1 MKNLYLKLKN
11 IIKRTSKCTLCVA
24 VCILPSTFTAVNASA
39 VDYVPDDY
47 VWTSPSRNSAGSM
60 PCGGHD
66 VGMNVWV
73 EDGDVMFYVAR
84 SGMFDEN
91 NTLLKAGRFRLR
103 LGSDPFRGGDGTFS
117 QTLKLSDGAV
127 YVKGRD
133 AEVRLWADVYTS
145 AVYMEVTSGT
155 KTDATLS
162 YESWRYKDRPVSKAE
177 CQQCSYKWILP
188 KDCTTY
194 ADSIRAEGS
203 TLDFWHKNREQTV
216 FDFTV
221 NREQLDGIKQQLYN
235 PIGGLRFGGRMTA
248 PGFTFAG
255 THDGV
260 YASTDFRAWQ
270 FKASGMRKA
279 VMTFVLYNGDEAPEA
294 PSAKVSRK
302 RSAEWWHAYWQRSYI
317 QVAPSNSPRRG
328 ASEVT
333 QSNSKQ
339 ANEASKS
346 SPIGGVEGAV
356 RNYELFRYMLGCNAY
371 GEWPTK
377 FNGSLFTFDPV
388 YVDPKTPFTP
398 DYRKWGGGTMT
409 AQNQRLVYWPMLK
422 SGDTDMMAAQF
433 DTYLRLL
440 PTAEAR
446 TKHYWGHR
454 GASYCEQ
461 IENFG
466 LPNPAEYG
474 KHKPGDDPGMERN
487 AWLEY
492 QWDTSLEF
500 CSMILQAHFY
510 TGMDITKY
518 EPMIISCLRFF
529 DEHYQMLAK
538 QRGVK
543 ALDGDGKLILY
554 PSSACETYKMAYNPS
569 SVVAALKVVTE
580 QFEKYKAM
588 KGVKDISAYALDST
602 FKKRL
607 PAIPLRTIDGD
618 TCIAPAVVWARI
630 QNVETPQ
637 LYPVFPWRMYGMGR
651 DGLDIARNTY
661 LKDPHAVE
669 MRTHIGWK
677 QDNIWAACLGLTD
690 EAVRL
695 NTAKLA
701 DGPYRFPAFWDP
713 GYDWAPDCNRGGG
726 AMIGLQEMLL
736 QEAPD
741 GSLLLIPAWPKDVDA
756 RFRLHA
762 TGGRIV
768 DAEIKD
774 GKITYDVITEC
785 K

>member
-1 MKNLYLKLKN
+1 MKNLYRDRLN
-11 IIKRTSKCTLCVA
+11 RTFKFSATGLFA
-24 VCILPSTFTAVNASA
+24 FSFALITALAA
-39 VDYVPDDY
+39 IPAAAGDYVPSDY
-47 VWTSPSRNSAGSM
+47 VWTSPSQNSAGSM

-91 NTLLKAGRFRLR
+91 NTLLKAGRFRLS
-103 LGSDPFRGGDGTFS
+103 LASDPFRGGDGTFS
-117 QTLKLSDGAV
+117 QTLRLSDGAV
-127 YVKGRD
+127 YVKGGD
-133 AEVRLWADVYTS
+133 AEVRIWADVHTS
-145 AVYMEVTSGT
+145 AVFMEITSKT
-155 KTDATLS
+155 KTDAILS
-162 YESWRYKDRPVSKAE
+162 YENWRYKDRPVTKAE
-177 CQQCSYKWILP
+177 CQQCSYKWVLP
-188 KDCTTY
+188 KDCTTF
-194 ADSIRAEGS
+194 ADSIRADGS
-203 TLDFWHKNREQTV
+203 RLDFWHKNRQETV

-221 NREQLDGIKQQLYN
+221 NREQLDDIKQQLYN
-235 PIGGLRFGGRMTA
+235 PIGGLRFGGRMSA
-248 PGFTFAG
+248 PDFKFNG
-255 THDGV
+255 TKDGV
-260 YASTDFRAWQ
+260 YASTDYRAWL
-270 FKASGMRKA
+270 FKASGLRKST
-279 VMTFVLYNGDEAPEA
+279 VSFVLYTGDNVPEA

-317 QVAPSNSPRRG
+317 QTATSNSPSSG
-328 ASEVT
+328 A
-333 QSNSKQ
+333 
-339 ANEASKS
+339 
-346 SPIGGVEGAV
+346 IGRAV

-371 GEWPTK
+371 GQWPTK

-422 SGDTDMMAAQF
+422 SGDTDMMASQF

-440 PTAEAR
+440 PTAVTR
-446 TKHYWGHR
+446 TKHYWGHG
-454 GASYCEQ
+454 GASFCEQ

-492 QWDTSLEF
+492 QWDTVLEF

-510 TGMDITKY
+510 AGMDITKY
-518 EPMIISCLRFF
+518 EPLITLSLQFF

-554 PSSACETYKMAYNPS
+554 PSSGCETYKMAYNPS

-588 KGVKDISAYALDST
+588 KGNTDFSAYAIDST
-602 FKKRL
+602 FKNRL
-607 PAIPLRTIDGD
+607 PEIPLRTVGGD

-637 LYPVFPWRMYGMGR
+637 LYPVFPWRVYGLGR
-651 DGLDIARNTY
+651 GGLDIARNTY
-661 LKDPHAVE
+661 LKDPHALK
-669 MRTHIGWK
+669 MRTHVGWK

-736 QEAPD
+736 QETPD
-741 GSLLLIPAWPKDVDA
+741 GEPLLFPAWPKDVDA

-774 GKITYDVITEC
+774 GKVKSNIIVEC